1 MKNLILCGVLFCTM
15 SVAGCCG
22 KCGGV
27 KEEQTQQRA
36 ERFPPSTELPV
47 DVPVSTTNIELVGI
61 SYTKGGARRTFQSLI
76 GPNGAV
82 PARYFFHHS
91 DSTINLQDGW
101 AYMSG
106 DQPMG
111 DAEPVCASTPGTTI
125 ILQVLNGSDPA
136 TRVSRVILVERK
148 GHDYVD
154 VYDKSDPNYK
164 IQHVHTSALEGL
176 DRYVEKVGNGPLSKN
191 QPVRNSPEVSALV
204 DMVKREAIRA
214 GILQAGR
221 GVKP

>member
-1 MKNLILCGVLFCTM
+1 MKNLILCGVLFCAM

-22 KCGGV
+22 KCGV

-36 ERFPPSTELPV
+36 ERFPPSTELLV
-47 DVPVSTTNIELVGI
+47 DVPVTTTNIELVGI
-61 SYTKGGARRTFQSLI
+61 SYTKGGERKTFQALI

-82 PARYFFHHS
+82 PARYYFHHS
-91 DSTINLQDGW
+91 DSSITMEDGW
-101 AYMSG
+101 AYASG
-106 DQPMG
+106 DEPAG
-111 DAEPVCASTPGTTI
+111 EAIPVCGSTPGTTI
-125 ILQVLNGSDPA
+125 ILQVLNGSDPV

-154 VYDKSDPNYK
+154 VYDKSDPNHK
-164 IQHVHTSALEGL
+164 LRRVHTNAFDGL
-176 DRYVEKVGNGPLSKN
+176 DRYVEKVGNGPLSKA
-191 QPVRNSPEVSALV
+191 QPVQNSPEVSALV

-214 GILQAGR
+214 GILEAGR